1 MNYPEVWLTAAT
13 YEWSTYELPRI
24 QAILDGTW
32 VAGNYYGDMADGHI
46 RLAPLGPI
54 VTDETRALI
63 ETKKAEI
70 VANSGV
76 MFSGPLNDNTG
87 KEILPAGKQATYE
100 ELMSMNYL
108 VEGVKGEIPKG

>member
-1 MNYPEVWLTAAT
+1 
-13 YEWSTYELPRI
+13 
-24 QAILDGTW
+24 
-32 VAGNYYGDMADGHI
+32 
-46 RLAPLGPI
+46 

-76 MFSGPLNDNTG
+76 MFSGPLKDNTG

-100 ELMSMNYL
+100 ELMGMNYL

>member
-1 MNYPEVWLTAAT
+1 
-13 YEWSTYELPRI
+13 
-24 QAILDGTW
+24 
-32 VAGNYYGDMADGHI
+32 
-46 RLAPLGPI
+46 

-87 KEILPAGKQATYE
+87 KEVIPAGKQATYE
-100 ELMSMNYL
+100 ELMGMNYL
-108 VEGVKGEIPKG
+108 VEGIKGEIPKS